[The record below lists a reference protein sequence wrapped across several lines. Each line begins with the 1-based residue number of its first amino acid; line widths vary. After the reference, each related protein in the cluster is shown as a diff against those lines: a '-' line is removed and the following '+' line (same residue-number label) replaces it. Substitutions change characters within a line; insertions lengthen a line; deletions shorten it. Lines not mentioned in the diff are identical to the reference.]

1 MRRMLVKLTSD
12 EAMVDGVARPGER
25 IGGGVKMRDLIFVS
39 LEDWDD
45 VWRRNQFL
53 CAALARRFPEIK
65 ILFVGLPRNVSNDL
79 RRGNLR
85 ALRNEA
91 TTRLAD
97 FPNITVTHALKL
109 LPDSI
114 NAGRSINQAMVR
126 NHVRH
131 TAEKLGMRNPLLWL
145 NPHSA
150 VHMAGT
156 MNERAVI
163 YDITDD
169 WAMAP

>member
-91 TTRLAD
+91 TTRLGA
-97 FPNITVTHALKL
+97 FPEISGSYAVNIFARL
-109 LPDSI
+109 
-114 NAGRSINQAMVR
+114 
-126 NHVRH
+126 
-131 TAEKLGMRNPLLWL
+131 
-145 NPHSA
+145 
-150 VHMAGT
+150 
-156 MNERAVI
+156 
-163 YDITDD
+163 
-169 WAMAP
+169 